1 MAHPQPDTLTAPA
14 PLPIA
19 TARLAHLGLL
29 PFVLGAALVWLVNL
43 DVQPFVAQGLST
55 YAALVVALLG
65 GVHWGLGFRQLEP
78 PLALFGWGF
87 AALALAW
94 AAVMMPA
101 GSGLVLEGVLLVGC
115 YLVDRKVYPA
125 QGLARW
131 LTLRF
136 RLSAVAALC
145 CFLGAAG
152 ISPHA

>member
-1 MAHPQPDTLTAPA
+1 MPDTLTAAA
-14 PLPIA
+14 PPPGA

-29 PFVLGAALVWLVNL
+29 PFVLGAALVWLVNAE
-43 DVQPFVAQGLST
+43 VRPFVAQGLST

-78 PLALFGWGF
+78 PMSLLGWGF
-87 AALALAW
+87 VGLGLAW
-94 AAVMMPA
+94 AAATMPA
-101 GSGLVLEGVLLVGC
+101 SAGLALEGVLLVGC

-125 QGLARW
+125 HGLAHW

-152 ISPHA
+152 T